1 MPAVVSAI
9 SGVFAAVSSSAIGSI
24 ALRLLGSVAL
34 SALSQALAPKP
45 KPSGLRTENTLSGG
59 TTPEAF
65 MLGAT
70 ATGGTFVCPPMSHG
84 SAGKTPNAFLTYV
97 IELAGIP
104 GHQLDGLILNGERV
118 AILADAP
125 HPDYGQRLGGA
136 YEGRAWIRYHD
147 GSQTTA
153 DAMLLAKYPAPFVR
167 PWSADMVGA
176 GICYAVL
183 TFRYDR
189 EVFQGWPQC
198 RFELSGVPLYDPRRD
213 SSVGGEGA
221 HRWGQPATYEPS
233 NNTAVQIYNAARGIA
248 LPSGDVWGGEIPAED
263 LPLAVWIAAMNIA
276 DTPADDGAAGTEPAF
291 RSGIEVQVADEP
303 FSVIEE
309 LLKGCNGAMTE
320 TGGVWSLRL
329 GGPGLPV
336 LFLEDD
342 GIIADEA
349 EDFAPFPPIDQIFNA
364 ISATHPDPAS
374 LWESRESE
382 LRANPAW
389 EAEDGGRRLPT
400 SLSLPTVPYPVQ
412 VDRVLAALIADHRRM
427 RRHVMTLDTPG
438 AVLEAGDTI
447 AWSSV
452 ANGYDGKLF
461 EVTELSRD
469 LFTQQV
475 RASLREVDPGD
486 YDPPSGLV
494 RPNVPVPAPVRPAV
508 QSVPGFAVSP
518 YVLDVEGEARRAG
531 ILALW
536 DPEGA
541 DDARGLRITIRRA
554 GQGGDGDERP
564 PYLVPAGMAVIT
576 EGLVAGDY
584 EVRARLRVDRPTSW
598 TAWLPVT
605 VADVRLGLVELSTE
619 ITGWLGALQE
629 WIDGGVID
637 LPGELAS
644 LGAALSAEAE
654 ARATALAT
662 EAQARADGLLAA
674 ANALAAEAQ
683 ARAEAIA
690 TETMARAAAL
700 AAEAEARAAGLLEVS
715 EAVEAEAAARAA
727 ALTEEAQARA
737 ADLAAVGAEL
747 SAETAARV
755 ALAQETAATLRDQ
768 RDRIRAVALEVVELG
783 SQAHLAREELR
794 QSISAQV
801 GDIRATY
808 DAQILTLADEAS
820 ALAARLVTLEVSSDD
835 LAVQIA
841 QVDQARIAGDEALGQ
856 LITAVSVGTATQF
869 DHTRI
874 WYWDEAPEGWTG
886 DPVAPSVTASGW
898 LRPGA
903 ASSVLSPTGLTIAG
917 GAYRQVRAR
926 IRRVGA
932 PVWAGALWW
941 AGEGETWD
949 EARRVVL
956 EAPDYDDNIGLLTW
970 APQWTGAID
979 RIRIDLADGAD
990 ASNYFELDWLA
1001 IGRPAPGA
1009 SSAELLAEQVARIAA
1024 DEAEAAERLLLAAR
1038 LTGVEGVAEGA
1049 AEAAEELGIRVTETE
1064 DGIEAL
1070 SGRTA
1075 ALEATVDDPTSGLA
1089 ATAAALETLVSR
1101 VEALDD
1107 GSQVLL
1113 AEAIRNLRSSLR
1125 QVALESLEA
1134 DAQAALETQ
1143 AVREYIAEASQ
1154 SLTTRID
1161 ATDGTVEVLAEAVT
1175 LLQAAIPGL
1184 ATAEALAALSA
1195 SVTDQGGIL
1204 EAVVAAQNSLT
1215 VAVSGLTTGQ
1225 TANGAAIEAVELR
1238 TTAAEGELAS
1248 QGTRLSSVETG
1259 VSDLETGQTANGAAI
1274 EAVEIRTT
1282 AAEGELASQGSR
1294 LSSVETGVSDLE
1306 TGQAANGAAIE
1317 AVEVRTTAAEG
1328 GIEALSGRTAT
1339 LEATVDDPTSGLA
1352 ATAAALETLVSR
1364 VEALDDGS
1372 QVLLAE
1378 AIRNLRSSLRQ
1389 AALESLEAGAQ
1400 SALQTQAVREYIAE
1414 ASQILT
1420 TRIDTIDGAVEV
1432 LAEAVTLLQA
1442 AIPGLAT
1449 AEALAALSASVTDQG
1464 GLLEAVVAAQNSL
1477 TVSVEDLT
1485 TGLAANGAAIDAV
1498 EVRTTAAEGEIASQG
1513 TRLSSVETGVSDL
1526 ETGQAANGAAI
1537 EAVEV
1542 RTTAAEGEIASQG
1555 TRLSSVETGVSD
1567 LETGQAA
1574 NGAAIEAVELR
1585 TTAAEGEI
1593 ASQGTRLSSV
1603 ETGVSDL
1610 ETGQAAN
1617 GAAIEAVELRT
1628 TAAEGEL
1635 ASQGSRLS
1643 SVETGVSD
1651 LETGQAANGAAIE
1664 AVELRTTAAEGEI
1677 ASQGTRLSSV
1687 ETGVS
1692 DLETGQ
1698 AANGAAIEAV
1708 ELRTTAAEGEIAA
1721 QGTRL
1726 SSVETG
1732 VSDLETGQAANGAAI
1747 EAVEVRATAAEG
1759 EISSQGTRLSSVE
1772 TGVSDLETG
1781 QAANGAAIEAVEV
1794 RTTAAEGEIA
1804 SQGTRLSSVE
1814 TGVLDLETGQAAN
1827 GAAIEA
1833 VEVRTTAAEGE
1844 IASLVVAQTALTA
1857 DLAGKADA
1865 SVVAGLTA
1873 QVTEIDGEVTALSG
1887 ATTIVQAAVQGAN
1900 LIANGSFAG
1909 GTLTGWAAVAP
1920 GMMVIARDPG
1930 SVTPAEALAPTPHV
1944 LRIYQS
1950 ASAQTADVAVAVPV
1964 TPGEMLRASLLRAAS
1979 GGTRNVT
1986 LSLSAIWLD
1995 ASGAAV
2001 GAPQTLLTT
2010 LVTATAWARATG
2022 DGVTVPAG
2030 TVAVTLR
2037 LTRAGGGAG
2046 NGWVTG
2052 LKVERDGLGLSDITA
2067 SGLFRMEAAAGP
2079 SGYSRLRLV
2088 GRTSTAEAYREAGL
2102 YIDTPVNPAEPS
2114 RVAIAADQFT
2124 IIGPDGAVV
2133 PFIIDGD
2140 RIYLT
2145 GSAIRLTGDT
2155 EVDGSFVI
2163 RSGTSGG
2170 RVEISQ
2176 QGISVYD
2183 AAGVLR
2189 IRLGWL
2195 GLGL

>member
-1 MPAVVSAI
+1 MPAVISAI

-45 KPSGLRTENTLSGG
+45 KPSGLRNENTLSGG
-59 TTPEAF
+59 TTPEAW

-70 ATGGTFVCPPMSHG
+70 ATGGTFVCPPMTHG

-97 IELAGIP
+97 VELAGIP

-118 AILADAP
+118 VIQATAP
-125 HPDYGQRLGGA
+125 HPDYGQRIGGA

-147 GSQTTA
+147 GTQTTA

-167 PWSADMVGA
+167 PWSADMVGE

-183 TFRYDR
+183 TFQYDR

-198 RFELSGVPLYDPRRD
+198 RFELSSVPLYDPRRD

-248 LPSGDVWGGEIPAED
+248 LPSGDIWGGEIPAED
-263 LPLAVWIAAMNIA
+263 LPLPVWTAAMNVADAAADNGTGGSAPEPGSWLEELIA
-276 DTPADDGAAGTEPAF
+276 KLLNGWIGQPGTEPLF
-291 RSGIEVQVADEP
+291 RSGVEVQADDEP
-303 FSVIEE
+303 FAVIEE
-309 LLKGCNGAMTE
+309 LLKGCTGALTE

-382 LRANPAW
+382 LRTNPAW

-412 VDRVLAALIADHRRM
+412 VDRVCAALIADHRRM

-494 RPNVPVPAPVRPAV
+494 RPNVPVPTPVRPAV

-541 DDARGLRITIRRA
+541 DDARGLRIAIRRA
-554 GQGGDGDERP
+554 GEGGDGDERP

-584 EVRARLRVDRPTSW
+584 EVRGRLQVDRPTSW

-619 ITGWLGALQE
+619 ITGWLGSLQE

-654 ARATALAT
+654 ARATALAA

-683 ARAEAIA
+683 ARAAAIA
-690 TETMARAAAL
+690 TEATARAAAL

-715 EAVEAEAAARAA
+715 EALEAEAAARAD

-747 SAETAARV
+747 SVETAARV

-768 RDRIRAVALEVVELG
+768 RDRIRAVAIEVLELG

-801 GDIRATY
+801 GSIRATY

-841 QVDQARIAGDEALGQ
+841 QLDQARIAGDEALGQ

-886 DPVAPSVTASGW
+886 EPVAPEVTASGW
-898 LRPGA
+898 LRPGP
-903 ASSVLSPTGLTIAG
+903 ASSVLSPGGLAIAG

-941 AGEGETWD
+941 SAEGETWD

-970 APQWTGAID
+970 APQWSGSID

-1009 SSAELLAEQVARIAA
+1009 SSAELLAEQLARLAA

-1038 LTGVEGVAEGA
+1038 LTGVEGVAAGA
-1049 AEAAEELGIRVTETE
+1049 AEAAEELDTRVTETE
-1064 DGIEAL
+1064 GGIEAL

-1113 AEAIRNLRSSLR
+1113 AEAIRNLR
-1125 QVALESLEA
+1125 
-1134 DAQAALETQ
+1134 T
-1143 AVREYIAEASQ
+1143 
-1154 SLTTRID
+1154 
-1161 ATDGTVEVLAEAVT
+1161 
-1175 LLQAAIPGL
+1175 
-1184 ATAEALAALSA
+1184 
-1195 SVTDQGGIL
+1195 
-1204 EAVVAAQNSLT
+1204 
-1215 VAVSGLTTGQ
+1215 
-1225 TANGAAIEAVELR
+1225 
-1238 TTAAEGELAS
+1238 
-1248 QGTRLSSVETG
+1248 
-1259 VSDLETGQTANGAAI
+1259 
-1274 EAVEIRTT
+1274 
-1282 AAEGELASQGSR
+1282 
-1294 LSSVETGVSDLE
+1294 
-1306 TGQAANGAAIE
+1306 
-1317 AVEVRTTAAEG
+1317 
-1328 GIEALSGRTAT
+1328 
-1339 LEATVDDPTSGLA
+1339 
-1352 ATAAALETLVSR
+1352 
-1364 VEALDDGS
+1364 
-1372 QVLLAE
+1372 
-1378 AIRNLRSSLRQ
+1378 SLRQ

-1400 SALQTQAVREYIAE
+1400 AALQTQAVREYIAE

-1420 TRIDTIDGAVEV
+1420 TRIDTTDGAVEV

-1464 GLLEAVVAAQNSL
+1464 GILEAVVAAQNSL

-1537 EAVEV
+1537 DAVEV
-1542 RTTAAEGEIASQG
+1542 RTSAAEGEIASQG

-1574 NGAAIEAVELR
+1574 NGAAIEAVE
-1585 TTAAEGEI
+1585 I
-1593 ASQGTRLSSV
+1593 
-1603 ETGVSDL
+1603 
-1610 ETGQAAN
+1610 
-1617 GAAIEAVELRT
+1617 RT

-1643 SVETGVSD
+1643 SV
-1651 LETGQAANGAAIE
+1651 
-1664 AVELRTTAAEGEI
+1664 
-1677 ASQGTRLSSV
+1677 
-1687 ETGVS
+1687 
-1692 DLETGQ
+1692 
-1698 AANGAAIEAV
+1698 
-1708 ELRTTAAEGEIAA
+1708 
-1721 QGTRL
+1721 
-1726 SSVETG
+1726 
-1732 VSDLETGQAANGAAI
+1732 
-1747 EAVEVRATAAEG
+1747 
-1759 EISSQGTRLSSVE
+1759 
-1772 TGVSDLETG
+1772 
-1781 QAANGAAIEAVEV
+1781 
-1794 RTTAAEGEIA
+1794 
-1804 SQGTRLSSVE
+1804 
-1814 TGVLDLETGQAAN
+1814 
-1827 GAAIEA
+1827 
-1833 VEVRTTAAEGE
+1833 
-1844 IASLVVAQTALTA
+1844 
-1857 DLAGKADA
+1857 
-1865 SVVAGLTA
+1865 
-1873 QVTEIDGEVTALSG
+1873 
-1887 ATTIVQAAVQGAN
+1887 
-1900 LIANGSFAG
+1900 
-1909 GTLTGWAAVAP
+1909 
-1920 GMMVIARDPG
+1920 
-1930 SVTPAEALAPTPHV
+1930 
-1944 LRIYQS
+1944 
-1950 ASAQTADVAVAVPV
+1950 
-1964 TPGEMLRASLLRAAS
+1964 
-1979 GGTRNVT
+1979 
-1986 LSLSAIWLD
+1986 
-1995 ASGAAV
+1995 
-2001 GAPQTLLTT
+2001 
-2010 LVTATAWARATG
+2010 
-2022 DGVTVPAG
+2022 
-2030 TVAVTLR
+2030 
-2037 LTRAGGGAG
+2037 
-2046 NGWVTG
+2046 
-2052 LKVERDGLGLSDITA
+2052 
-2067 SGLFRMEAAAGP
+2067 
-2079 SGYSRLRLV
+2079 
-2088 GRTSTAEAYREAGL
+2088 
-2102 YIDTPVNPAEPS
+2102 
-2114 RVAIAADQFT
+2114 
-2124 IIGPDGAVV
+2124 
-2133 PFIIDGD
+2133 
-2140 RIYLT
+2140 
-2145 GSAIRLTGDT
+2145 
-2155 EVDGSFVI
+2155 
-2163 RSGTSGG
+2163 
-2170 RVEISQ
+2170 
-2176 QGISVYD
+2176 
-2183 AAGVLR
+2183 
-2189 IRLGWL
+2189 
-2195 GLGL
+2195 